1 MRRNIMLN
9 ENLTSIEEKNI
20 KSKGDRTLFR
30 NIKIIKSPIGSE
42 RVDFIGCTGILVELW
57 KEDEQANIAFIDPVS
72 KILIERVFNTDSFVY
87 L

>member
-1 MRRNIMLN
+1 MATAP
-9 ENLTSIEEKNI
+9 E
-20 KSKGDRTLFR
+20 DA
-30 NIKIIKSPIGSE
+30 IGHQE
-42 RVDFIGCTGILVELW
+42 IVW